1 MGQMSKPYI
10 HALSSVKRYG
20 GKPEDYLPIHD
31 LMDSSKAVIADS
43 RHRALTHNSWFI
55 GTILEKIF
63 GNHIVNSDGKKVS
76 VRAIGEE
83 HVLEDFGKRFIPSA
97 SDYLTAMEYQ
107 GWMENGRK
115 GTPPS
120 FHRIEKSEKVTTRT
134 IEYIKD

>member
-1 MGQMSKPYI
+1 MAKPWI
-10 HALSSVKRYG
+10 HALASAKRHG
-20 GKPEDYLPIHD
+20 GIPENYLPIHD

-76 VRAIGEE
+76 VRTIGEE
-83 HVLEDFGKRFIPSA
+83 HVLEDFARRFIPSA

-107 GWMENGRK
+107 SWMENGRK
-115 GTPPS
+115 GSPPS
-120 FHRIEKSEKVTTRT
+120 FERIQKTEQVKRRVIE
-134 IEYIKD
+134 IEYVKD